1 MISQALALTKRQK
14 SCAQDKQ
21 ILIDREPPD
30 SSGAALER
38 KRKKLNLMRRFVPTR
53 NVVASSSPATNYEC
67 ILTDATKQS
76 NNPRKNFKY
85 LHLSLPSLRSLSI
98 STPKPKIL
106 NK

>member
-14 SCAQDKQ
+14 SCAQDRQ

-30 SSGAALER
+30 SSGAVLER
-38 KRKKLNLMRRFVPTR
+38 KRKKVNLMRRSAHTK
-53 NVVASSSPATNYEC
+53 NVVASSSQATNYEC

-76 NNPRKNFKY
+76 SNPSKNFKY
-85 LHLSLPSLRSLSI
+85 LHLSLPSPKSLSI
-98 STPKPKIL
+98 STQKQKTL